1 MHPNFNP
8 KQSSAVSIE
17 IDTEKG
23 TLNVNINQEELK
35 LRKSK
40 WKPKITEYTS
50 GTLWKYSQSVGPA
63 FEGAVTHPG
72 ASKEKKCYADI

>member
-1 MHPNFNP
+1 ML
-8 KQSSAVSIE
+8 KDGDTIE

-23 TLNVNINQEELK
+23 TLNVNLTDHDLK
-35 LRKSK
+35 LRKEK
-40 WKPKITEYTS
+40 WKPKATEYTT

-72 ASKEKKCYADI
+72 ASKEKNCYADI